1 MSTRSHRPVRERVH
15 SEQELS
21 GSGSGGGPAGR
32 LVGPGLVAHGVVAE
46 VNMFSIV

>member
-1 MSTRSHRPVRERVH
+1 MSTRSHRPVREQVD

-21 GSGSGGGPAGR
+21 GSGGGPAGW
-32 LVGPGLVAHGVVAE
+32 LVGPEMVAHGVVAE